1 MHRLQAWV
9 KALAGRLHA
18 TTLLFLCAALAG
30 CGTNVKWLLTEQSR
44 LTPEADR
51 LATIAEALGTGIEQ
65 PVYDAE
71 DAKLEAC
78 RFLNEAAAERM
89 QRSPTFTE
97 QFVSDLSMVVVLL
110 VPVGRVERCAQ
121 SLEAFRMS
129 IAGLESQ
136 LMELG
141 IIARTPKIE
150 SDGSS

>member
-1 MHRLQAWV
+1 
-9 KALAGRLHA
+9 
-18 TTLLFLCAALAG
+18 
-30 CGTNVKWLLTEQSR
+30 
-44 LTPEADR
+44 
-51 LATIAEALGTGIEQ
+51 
-65 PVYDAE
+65 
-71 DAKLEAC
+71 
-78 RFLNEAAAERM
+78 M

-110 VPVGRVERCAQ
+110 VPVGQVERCAQ